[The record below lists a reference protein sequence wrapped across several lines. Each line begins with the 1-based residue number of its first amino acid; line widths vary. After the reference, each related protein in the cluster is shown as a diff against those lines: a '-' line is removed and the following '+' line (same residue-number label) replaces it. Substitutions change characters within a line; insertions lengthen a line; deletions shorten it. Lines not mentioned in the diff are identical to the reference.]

1 MIDRRPTAL
10 RAADEGDRRSVS
22 TKSQMKC
29 VGFETP
35 ARTTPPRAAAGVSH
49 RPPVAPGARE
59 DGGGVWDALTT
70 SFADMDSRG
79 GVDGP
84 EGAALEETLES
95 LRGLLQMHLQRR
107 RKAVALTAKKVEVTR
122 ERDAA
127 LERLAALGDDPAL
140 AHERFGR

>member
-1 MIDRRPTAL
+1 M
-10 RAADEGDRRSVS
+10 
-22 TKSQMKC
+22 
-29 VGFETP
+29 
-35 ARTTPPRAAAGVSH
+35 SH
-49 RPPVAPGARE
+49 RPPVAPGSRD
-59 DGGGVWDALTT
+59 DGGDVWDALTT
-70 SFADMDSRG
+70 IFADMDSQG

-95 LRGLLQMHLQRR
+95 LRGLLQMHLQLR

-140 AHERFGR
+140 AHEHFGR